1 MSAGMLNVDDLPRQN
16 ATQVKN
22 KWGDVV
28 RLVRQ
33 TGTVAITNHS
43 VVEMVM
49 LDIDTYRA
57 LAASLERLN
66 DQDQRVADELTERF
80 NARLATLNTA
90 DAAERVEALL
100 ATKGQLKVRPKAGES
115 Y

>member
-1 MSAGMLNVDDLPRQN
+1 MNAGLLNVDDLPRQN

-28 RLVRQ
+28 RLVHQ
-33 TGTVAITNHS
+33 AGSVAITNHS

-49 LDIDTYRA
+49 LDIETYRR
-57 LAASLERLN
+57 LAAAL
-66 DQDQRVADELTERF
+66 DRVNAQEKTVVDELAERF
-80 NARLATLNTA
+80 NARLAVLNETG
-90 DAAERVEALL
+90 AAERVDALF
-100 ATKGQLKVRPKAGES
+100 AAKGQLKRRPKAGES